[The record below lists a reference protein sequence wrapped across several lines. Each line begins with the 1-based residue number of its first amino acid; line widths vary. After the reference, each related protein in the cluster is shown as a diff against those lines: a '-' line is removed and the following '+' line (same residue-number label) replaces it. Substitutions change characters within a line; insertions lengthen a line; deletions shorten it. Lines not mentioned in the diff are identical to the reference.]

1 MRSKP
6 RKRTAVP
13 AIYKRNWKFCSI
25 ARTKAQARLPPPL
38 LRPSCVSRL
47 RLVSDHVST
56 NSHLQEML
64 PIDDGEKAHGFLQG
78 GRRLLPLIGHQR
90 SNCRCRPIG
99 VKRPSPFA
107 EPRSGN
113 DPKAEIRNLLL
124 VEITERS
131 STRAVP
137 SGGVLPPLA
146 AIGIVTQR
154 RRDGAFAT
162 RLRRRM
168 PNKLLAGGAVA
179 FRQHFLEKLMVCSFH
194 HCAFVS

>member
-1 MRSKP
+1 
-6 RKRTAVP
+6 
-13 AIYKRNWKFCSI
+13 
-25 ARTKAQARLPPPL
+25 
-38 LRPSCVSRL
+38 
-47 RLVSDHVST
+47 
-56 NSHLQEML
+56 ML
-64 PIDDGEKAHGFLQG
+64 SIDDGEKAHGFLQG
-78 GRRLLPLIGHQR
+78 GPTLLALFEHEG

-99 VKRPSPFA
+99 VKRTSRFA
-107 EPRSGN
+107 EPRSEN

-168 PNKLLAGGAVA
+168 HNKLLAGGAVA
-179 FRQHFLEKLMVCSFH
+179 FGQHFLEKLMVCSFH